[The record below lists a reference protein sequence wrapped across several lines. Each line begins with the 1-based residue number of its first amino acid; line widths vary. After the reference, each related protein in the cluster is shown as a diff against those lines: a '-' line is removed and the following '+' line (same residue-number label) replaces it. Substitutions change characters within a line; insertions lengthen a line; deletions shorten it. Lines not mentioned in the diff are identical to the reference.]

1 MISKRILN
9 QYIDLQAEIEE
20 TRERIEKTKRQIAIL
35 EKETVQDT
43 VKGGEGG
50 IQRFKVEGFASA
62 DYGRQR
68 SILFSRIA
76 LLQALENEIA
86 STLNEVHMFINS
98 ISDSHMRRIITLRY
112 VDGLSWNRVADEIGG
127 GNTEDGVRMS
137 FNRFME
143 KIS

>member
-76 LLQALENEIA
+76 LLQALENEIDN
-86 STLNEVHMFINS
+86 TLNEVHMFINS

>member
-1 MISKRILN
+1 MISKNILD
-9 QYIDLQAEIEE
+9 QYIDLQAEAEE
-20 TRERIEKTKRQIAIL
+20 TRKRIEKTKRQIAIL

-86 STLNEVHMFINS
+86 STLNEVHMFING
-98 ISDSHMRRIITLRY
+98 INDSHMRRIITLRY
-112 VDGLSWNRVADEIGG
+112 VDGLSWNKVADEIGG

-143 KIS
+143 KIT

>member
-1 MISKRILN
+1 MISKNILD
-9 QYIDLQAEIEE
+9 QYIDLQAEAEE
-20 TRERIEKTKRQIAIL
+20 TRKRIEKTKRQIAIL

-86 STLNEVHMFINS
+86 STLNEVHMFING
-98 ISDSHMRRIITLRY
+98 INDSHMRRIITLRY
-112 VDGLSWNRVADEIGG
+112 VDGLSWNKVADEIGG

>member
-1 MISKRILN
+1 MISKNVLN

-35 EKETVQDT
+35 EKESVQDT
-43 VKGGEGG
+43 VKGGDGG

-76 LLQALENEIA
+76 LMQALENEI
-86 STLNEVHMFINS
+86 SIKLNEVHMFINS
-98 ISDSHMRRIITLRY
+98 IHDSHMRRIITLRY

-143 KIS
+143 KI

>member
-76 LLQALENEIA
+76 LLQALENEID